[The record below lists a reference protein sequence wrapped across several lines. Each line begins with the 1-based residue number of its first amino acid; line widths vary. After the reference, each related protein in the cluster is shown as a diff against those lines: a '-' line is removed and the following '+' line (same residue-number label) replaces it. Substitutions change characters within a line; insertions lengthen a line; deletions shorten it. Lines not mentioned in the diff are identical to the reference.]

1 MNNIYKKKIAAACVA
16 TLAFLGLQSTI
27 AFAEEKVEDK
37 IQIPE
42 KPINQDIIKENVEEK
57 ISDKEKELLSR
68 LVEAEAKGESYE
80 GKVAVAEVVL
90 NRVESEE
97 FPDTVK
103 DVVYEK
109 TGRAYAFS
117 PVQNGSIN
125 KPASEEAKEA
135 VEEAVETPENLN
147 NAIYFYNP
155 EIATDN
161 WIRSRKVIK
170 KIDNH
175 AFAI

>member
-1 MNNIYKKKIAAACVA
+1 MKNIYKKKIAAACVA
-16 TLAFLGLQSTI
+16 TLAFLGLQSSI
-27 AFAEEKVEDK
+27 VFAEEKVEDK
-37 IQIPE
+37 IEIPE
-42 KPINQDIIKENVEEK
+42 KPINHEIIKENVEEK

-90 NRVESEE
+90 NRVESPE

-103 DVVYEK
+103 EVVYEI
-109 TGRAYAFS
+109 TGDAYAFS
-117 PVQNGSIN
+117 PVQNGEIN

-135 VEEAVETPENLN
+135 VDDAVASPDNLN

-155 EIATDN
+155 DIATDN
-161 WIRSRKVIK
+161 WIRSRQVIK

>member
-16 TLAFLGLQSTI
+16 TLAFLGLQGTI

-37 IQIPE
+37 IEIPE
-42 KPINQDIIKENVEEK
+42 KSINQDILKEDVEEK

-90 NRVESEE
+90 NRVESPE

-103 DVVYEK
+103 EVVYET
-109 TGRAYAFS
+109 TGNAYAFS
-117 PVQNGSIN
+117 PVQNGTIN
-125 KPASEEAKEA
+125 KPASEEAKDAVDDA
-135 VEEAVETPENLN
+135 VESPDNLN

-155 EIATDN
+155 EIATDD